1 MHDEQGRSP
10 TGYTGCVSNR
20 ISVDPAI
27 CSGKPCIAGTRIM
40 VKNIL
45 GLFAGGYAM
54 DRVLATY
61 PEISREDVIA
71 ALEFAGELADTVGA
85 VTRVRAAPDSRELP
99 TIPCRE
105 PVVMSPIL
113 GLCSPA
119 QT

>member
-1 MHDEQGRSP
+1 MARSTHRPGRRPRSG
-10 TGYTGCVSNR
+10 TRWRRCFMSEGARRAVILDAVSNR

-85 VTRVRAAPDSRELP
+85 VTRA
-99 TIPCRE
+99 
-105 PVVMSPIL
+105 
-113 GLCSPA
+113 
-119 QT
+119 